1 MIKRLQ
7 VVLASL
13 LPRVSKAKSN
23 AGENREASADGGED
37 RGFGNLVAPAF

>member
-23 AGENREASADGGED
+23 AGENREASADGED